1 MARQSRTRAWLLT
14 AVCVVALAIGAS
26 AQEMA
31 RAVSRAVVT
40 PDDPIFAAQD
50 PSPQEPET
58 PAPSQPAT
66 PAPAQGGGDSQN
78 APPAPG
84 RGRGFL
90 QRTYAQLVADGK
102 TDDGVFKV
110 HRIGDNIY
118 FEIPK
123 AELGKDFLWVTQI
136 KRTAIG
142 AGYGGQAVANR
153 VVRWEQH
160 NTRLFLKVVDY
171 DVTADPSTPIAQA
184 VADANNPSI
193 VRGFTV
199 VVSSPAGD
207 PVVDVTSLFLG
218 EITEFSARQNLG
230 ARGMDQSRSYIEKVA
245 SFPQNVNVQV
255 TQTYTAGA
263 GAGGDAGGRG
273 RGGMRGSSA
282 TVVLFH
288 SVIKLP
294 EQPMTPRLFDSR
306 VGYFTDA
313 LYDYGRNEPKA
324 VERVFINRYRLEKQ
338 DPSAAISDPVKPI
351 VYYVDPATPT
361 KLVPWIKKAIED
373 WQPAFEA
380 AGFSHAI
387 VAKDAPAKEEDP
399 DWDPEDVRYSVIRWL
414 PSTTENASGP
424 HVSDPRSGEIIEADI
439 QLYHN
444 VQNLAA
450 LWYFTQAAAVDP
462 RARTLPL
469 PDDLMGRLVEF
480 VVAHEIGHTLGLRHN
495 MKASSLYTIEQIRDK
510 DFVKANGHTASIMDY
525 ARMNYVAQPE
535 DGIAADDLIPKI
547 GAYDRFA
554 IRWGYAPVPDA
565 ATADAERTELDRWAR
580 EQESNPALRFM
591 TSEEIESNPYPFD
604 PGEQREAVG
613 DADPVRAT
621 ELGLKNLQR
630 VAGLLIPATA
640 RATEPYDDLSEAYTR
655 VVAQWRLELGHVAA
669 LVGGLSSREL
679 YAGQQ
684 GVRFT
689 PVPKARQAA
698 AVRFLLD
705 HGFSTPS
712 FLVQADLLRRIE
724 PAGIVTRLWVAQT
737 SLMNALLQSS
747 RLDRLVEQ
755 AALDPAA
762 YSPLQFLGDLRAGI
776 WRDLATPAAPIDLYR
791 RNVQRGY
798 LQTID
803 NRLNGPTAPSD
814 EVRALLRGELRAVD
828 QQIARALPAVT
839 DVATRRHLQDAR
851 EVIAASLDPRAMRV
865 RGGVVTG
872 GGRGGGFGG
881 DDAPSAARA
890 AGLTS
895 GHFDFEHDPFA
906 LAGDKCWDE

>member
-1 MARQSRTRAWLLT
+1 MARQSRARAWLLT
-14 AVCVVALAIGAS
+14 SACVGALAIGAS

-40 PDDPIFAAQD
+40 PDDPIFAVQD

-66 PAPAQGGGDSQN
+66 PAPAQGGGEGQS

-84 RGRGFL
+84 RGRGFF
-90 QRTYAQLVADGK
+90 QRTYAQLLAEGK

-136 KRTAIG
+136 KRTSLG

-171 DVTADPSTPIAQA
+171 DVTADPATPIAQA

-230 ARGMDQSRSYIEKVA
+230 ARGMDQSRSYIEKVV

-294 EQPMTPRLFDSR
+294 AQPMTPRLFDSR

-324 VERVFINRYRLEKQ
+324 VERVFINRYRLEKK
-338 DPSAAISDPVKPI
+338 DPSAPISDPVKPI

-361 KLVPWIKKAIED
+361 KLVPWVKKAIED

-387 VAKDAPAKEEDP
+387 VAKDAPTKEDDP

-535 DGIAADDLIPKI
+535 DGIAPDDLIPKI

-554 IRWGYAPVPDA
+554 IRWGYAPVRDA
-565 ATADAERTELDRWAR
+565 VTADAERTELDRWAR

-640 RATEPYDDLSEAYTR
+640 RATEPYDDLSEAYAR

-679 YAGQQ
+679 YAGQR

-689 PVPKARQAA
+689 AVPKARQAA

-724 PAGIVTRLWVAQT
+724 PSGIVTRLWVAQT

-762 YSPLQFLGDLRAGI
+762 YSPLQFLGDVRAGI
-776 WRDLATPAAPIDLYR
+776 WRDLATPAKPVDLYR

-803 NRLNGPTAPSD
+803 NRLNGPIAPSD
-814 EVRALLRGELRAVD
+814 EVRALLRGELRVVD

-851 EVIAASLDPRAMRV
+851 EAIAASLDPRAMRV
-865 RGGVVTG
+865 RGGAGG
-872 GGRGGGFGG
+872 GGRGGGFGS
-881 DDAPSAARA
+881 DDEPSAARA
-890 AGLTS
+890 ATPSS

-906 LAGDKCWDE
+906 LTGDGCWDE

>member
-1 MARQSRTRAWLLT
+1 LT
-14 AVCVVALAIGAS
+14 AICVVALAIGAS

-31 RAVSRAVVT
+31 RAISRAVVT
-40 PDDPIFAAQD
+40 PEDPIFAAQE

-58 PAPSQPAT
+58 PAPPT
-66 PAPAQGGGDSQN
+66 PASPAAGQGSAEGQS

-84 RGRGFL
+84 RGRGFF
-90 QRTYAQLVADGK
+90 QRTYAQLIADSK
-102 TDDGVFKV
+102 TDNGIFKV
-110 HRIGDNIY
+110 HRVGDNIY

-136 KRTAIG
+136 KRTTLG

-160 NTRLFLKVVDY
+160 NTRVFLKVVDY

-199 VVSSPAGD
+199 VVSSPDGN
-207 PVVDVTSLFLG
+207 PVIDVTSLFLG

-230 ARGMDQSRSYIEKVA
+230 ARGMDQSRSYIEKVV

-263 GAGGDAGGRG
+263 GADIGGGRG

-294 EQPMTPRLFDSR
+294 DQPMTPRLFDSR
-306 VGYFTDA
+306 VGYFTDS
-313 LYDYGRNEPKA
+313 LYDYGRNEPKS
-324 VERVFINRYRLEKQ
+324 VQRVFINRYRLEKK

-387 VAKDAPAKEEDP
+387 VAKAAPTKDEDP

-450 LWYFTQAAAVDP
+450 LWYFTQAAALDP
-462 RARTLPL
+462 RAQTLPL
-469 PDDLMGRLVEF
+469 PDDVMGRLIEF

-495 MKASSLYTIEQIRDK
+495 MKASSLYTIDQIRDK
-510 DFVKANGHTASIMDY
+510 NFVKENGHTASIMDY

-547 GAYDRFA
+547 GPYDRFA

-591 TSEEIESNPYPFD
+591 TSEEIEGNPYPFD
-604 PGEQREAVG
+604 PGEQRESVG

-621 ELGLKNLQR
+621 ELGLKNLRR
-630 VAGLLIPATA
+630 VSDLLIPATA
-640 RATEPYDDLSEAYTR
+640 HATEPYDDLYEVYTR

-669 LVGGLSSREL
+669 LVGGLRSREL

-689 PVPKARQAA
+689 PVSKAQQAS
-698 AVRFLLD
+698 AVQFLLD
-705 HGFSTPS
+705 NGFSTPS
-712 FLVQADLLRRIE
+712 FLVRPDLLRRIE
-724 PAGIVTRLWVAQT
+724 PSGIVTRLWVAQT
-737 SLMNALLQSS
+737 SLMNALLQTS
-747 RLDRLVEQ
+747 RLDRLIEQ

-803 NRLNGPTAPSD
+803 NRLNGPIAPSD
-814 EVRALLRGELRAVD
+814 EVRALLRGELRVVD

-851 EVIAASLDPRAMRV
+851 EAIAASLDPRAMRV
-865 RGGVVTG
+865 RGGTAPG
-872 GGRGGGFGG
+872 AGRGAGFGG
-881 DDAPSAARA
+881 DDDPSAARTTT
-890 AGLTS
+890 LTS

-906 LAGDKCWDE
+906 LTGDACWDDGPMIQ

>member
-1 MARQSRTRAWLLT
+1 LT
-14 AVCVVALAIGAS
+14 IVCAVALAMGAS

-31 RAVSRAVVT
+31 RVVSRAVVT
-40 PDDPIFAAQD
+40 PDDPIFAQD

-58 PAPSQPAT
+58 PAPPQPAAS
-66 PAPAQGGGDSQN
+66 APAQGGDGQG
-78 APPAPG
+78 APPAG
-84 RGRGFL
+84 RGRGFF
-90 QRTYAQLVADGK
+90 QRTYAQLVADAK

-110 HRIGDNIY
+110 HRVGDNVY

-123 AELGKDFLWVTQI
+123 SELGKDYLWVTQL
-136 KRTAIG
+136 KRTTLG

-160 NTRLFLKVVDY
+160 NTRVFLKVVDY

-184 VADANNPSI
+184 VADANTPSI

-199 VVSSPAGD
+199 AVSSPAGD
-207 PVVDVTSLFLG
+207 PVIDVTSLFLG
-218 EITEFSARQNLG
+218 DVSEFSARQNLG
-230 ARGMDQSRSYIEKVA
+230 ARGMDQSRSYIEKVV
-245 SFPQNVNVQV
+245 SFPRNVNVQV

-263 GAGGDAGGRG
+263 GTEAAGGGRG

-288 SVIKLP
+288 SLVKLP
-294 EQPMTPRLFDSR
+294 ETPMTPRLFDSR

-313 LYDYGRNEPKA
+313 LYDYGRDEPKA
-324 VERVFINRYRLEKQ
+324 VERVFINRYRLEKK
-338 DPSAAISDPVKPI
+338 DPSAAISDPVTPI
-351 VYYVDPATPT
+351 VYYVDPATPA

-387 VAKDAPAKEEDP
+387 VAKDAPTKEDDP

-424 HVSDPRSGEIIEADI
+424 HISDPRSGEIIEADI

-444 VQNLAA
+444 VQNLAG
-450 LWYFTQAAAVDP
+450 LWYFAQAAALDP

-469 PDDLMGRLVEF
+469 PDDVMGRLVEF
-480 VVAHEIGHTLGLRHN
+480 VVAHELGHTLGLRHN

-535 DGIAADDLIPKI
+535 DGIAVDDLIPKI
-547 GAYDRFA
+547 GPYDRFA

-565 ATADAERTELDRWAR
+565 ATADAERMELDRWAR

-621 ELGLKNLQR
+621 ELGLANLRR
-630 VAGLLIPATA
+630 VADLLIPATS
-640 RATEPYDDLSEAYTR
+640 RATEPYDSLYEAYTR
-655 VVAQWRLELGHVAA
+655 VVTQWRLELGHVAA

-705 HGFSTPS
+705 NGFSTPS
-712 FLVQADLLRRIE
+712 FLVQPDLLRRIE
-724 PAGIVTRLWVAQT
+724 PSGIVARLWVAQT
-737 SLMNALLQSS
+737 SLMNALLQTS

-762 YSPLQFLGDLRAGI
+762 YSPLQFLGELRAGV
-776 WRDLATPAAPIDLYR
+776 WRELTTPAAPIDLYR

-803 NRLNGPTAPSD
+803 NRLNGPVASSD
-814 EVRALLRGELRAVD
+814 EVRSLLRGELRIVD

-865 RGGVVTG
+865 RGGAVTG
-872 GGRGGGFGG
+872 GRGNAFGG
-881 DDAPSAARA
+881 SGESSAARA
-890 AGLTS
+890 AGPAS
-895 GHFDFEHDPFA
+895 GSFDFEHDPFA
-906 LAGDKCWDE
+906 LAGEGCWEE

>member
-1 MARQSRTRAWLLT
+1 MARQSRTHAWLLT
-14 AVCVVALAIGAS
+14 AACVVAVAIGAS

-31 RAVSRAVVT
+31 RVVSRAVVT

-50 PSPQEPET
+50 PAPQEPET
-58 PAPSQPAT
+58 PAPQPAT
-66 PAPAQGGGDSQN
+66 PAAGQN
-78 APPAPG
+78 GSEGQSAPPAPG
-84 RGRGFL
+84 RGRGFF
-90 QRTYAQLVADGK
+90 QRTYAQLLAEGK

-110 HRIGDNIY
+110 HRVGDNIY

-136 KRTAIG
+136 KRTALG

-207 PVVDVTSLFLG
+207 PVVDVTSLFLNDVS
-218 EITEFSARQNLG
+218 EFSARQNLG
-230 ARGMDQSRSYIEKVA
+230 ARGMDQSRSYIEKVV

-294 EQPMTPRLFDSR
+294 AQPMTPRLFDSR

-324 VERVFINRYRLEKQ
+324 VERVFINRYRLEKK

-361 KLVPWIKKAIED
+361 KLVPWVKKAIED

-387 VAKDAPAKEEDP
+387 VAKDAPTKEEDP

-424 HVSDPRSGEIIEADI
+424 HVSDPRSGEIIESDI

-462 RARTLPL
+462 RAQTLPL
-469 PDDLMGRLVEF
+469 SDDLMGRLVEF

-495 MKASSLYTIEQIRDK
+495 MKASSQYTIEQIRDK

-535 DGIAADDLIPKI
+535 DGIAPDDLIPKI
-547 GAYDRFA
+547 GPYDRFA
-554 IRWGYAPVPDA
+554 IRWGYAPVPEA
-565 ATADAERTELDRWAR
+565 VTADAERPELDRWAR

-689 PVPKARQAA
+689 PVPKVRQAA

-712 FLVQADLLRRIE
+712 YLVQPDLLRRVE
-724 PAGIVTRLWVAQT
+724 PSGIVTRLWVAQT

-776 WRDLATPAAPIDLYR
+776 WRDLTTPAAPIDLYR

-814 EVRALLRGELRAVD
+814 EVRALLRGELRVVD

-865 RGGVVTG
+865 RGGVTTG
-872 GGRGGGFGG
+872 GGRGAGFGG
-881 DDAPSAARA
+881 DDDPSAARA
-890 AGLTS
+890 TTVTS
-895 GHFDFEHDPFA
+895 GRFDFDHDPFA
-906 LAGDKCWDE
+906 LAGEGCWEER